1 MAASDSPGVNRTG
14 VIVVACLAAAI
25 AIGVERYFAVNPVAP
40 THAPAWALIDRFEKV
55 AFRDDVTP
63 EDNPALFR
71 DRLLRWE
78 HPVRLRFVDVPQKVQ
93 DHAAA
98 FLTELQKLIGRR
110 VWVVPFESVTPSN
123 VRLSVVSPTEFKAIY
138 QEIFKKK
145 SPKKKIEKYTCFID
159 FSKIYRADR
168 PILKIYMNSFFED
181 VYYKSCVLEEIVQSL
196 GLIGDTFQEFDSLF
210 VEVRRVR
217 LDFPLND
224 KILLRTLYDPR
235 LRDGMPREQV
245 MARVRQII
253 PELLAAYEAEG
264 VEGLYQPLRDASW

>member
-1 MAASDSPGVNRTG
+1 
-14 VIVVACLAAAI
+14 
-25 AIGVERYFAVNPVAP
+25 
-40 THAPAWALIDRFEKV
+40 
-55 AFRDDVTP
+55 
-63 EDNPALFR
+63 
-71 DRLLRWE
+71 
-78 HPVRLRFVDVPQKVQ
+78 
-93 DHAAA
+93 
-98 FLTELQKLIGRR
+98 
-110 VWVVPFESVTPSN
+110 
-123 VRLSVVSPTEFKAIY
+123 
-138 QEIFKKK
+138 
-145 SPKKKIEKYTCFID
+145 
-159 FSKIYRADR
+159 
-168 PILKIYMNSFFED
+168 MNSFFED

-264 VEGLYQPLRDASW
+264 VEGLYQPLRDDQDSGN